1 MMKRKLVPLCV
12 AVMMMCTSLSV
23 NAAESQSFSS
33 ADIGESTTGKSEV
46 LYSQDSDFTVTIP
59 KKIALGTAKIA
70 NYDVSVKGSVKANES
85 VTVKPD
91 ATFDMNE
98 TAGRK
103 SAVAATATQAD
114 TAWSCAEITDAG
126 TAKSGSVTA
135 AGLTAGDWS
144 GELLFHI
151 NMDTQEVHTHKY
163 VESIT
168 TEATCEHTGVKTF
181 ICECGDS
188 YTETIA
194 QKAHV
199 AGANGKCVTCGLS
212 QYTDI
217 ILTDNDYYK
226 NGYDKGWN
234 NIEANFSS
242 SGISDGVGFYH
253 STISTF
259 SDNGITYKFEWVKD
273 SYGDY
278 KSLSSFGLWSTV
290 TIDSISCREIELKDD
305 IPVMLFDVTYTDDD
319 STRTEAAYIY
329 KHYKNF

>member
-1 MMKRKLVPLCV
+1 MIRRRLVPLCM
-12 AVMMMCTSLSV
+12 AAMMMCSSLSV

-33 ADIGESTTGKSEV
+33 ADIGKSTTGKSEV

-59 KKIALGTAKIA
+59 KKIALGTEKTAQ
-70 NYDVSVKGSVKANES
+70 YDVSVKGSVRADEK
-85 VTVKPD
+85 VTVHPD
-91 ATFDMNE
+91 ETFDMSE

-103 SAVAATATQAD
+103 TAVTATATQAD

-144 GELLFHI
+144 GELVFHI
-151 NMDTQEVHTHKY
+151 NMETQEVHTHKY

-181 ICECGDS
+181 TCECGDS

-199 AGANGKCVTCGLS
+199 AGADGRCVTCGLS

-217 ILTDNDYYK
+217 ILTERDFAD
-226 NGYDKGWN
+226 GYDKGWK

-253 STISTF
+253 SIISTF
-259 SDNGITYKFEWVKD
+259 SDNGITYKFEWEND
-273 SYGDY
+273 SYGNY

-290 TIDSISCREIELKDD
+290 TIDSIRCREIELKDG

>member
-1 MMKRKLVPLCV
+1 MMKRKLIPLCM
-12 AVMMMCTSLSV
+12 AAIMMCSSLSV

-59 KKIALGTAKIA
+59 KKIALGTAKTA
-70 NYDVSVKGSVKANES
+70 QYSVSVKGSVRADES

-91 ATFDMNE
+91 ETFDMNE

-103 SAVAATATQAD
+103 SAVTATTTQAD

-126 TAKSGSVTA
+126 TAKSGSVEA

-144 GELLFHI
+144 GELVFHI
-151 NMDTQEVHTHKY
+151 NMETQEVHVHNY

-181 ICECGDS
+181 TCECGES

-194 QKAHV
+194 KKAHV
-199 AGANGKCVTCGLS
+199 AGADGKCVTCGLS

-217 ILTDNDYYK
+217 ILTEADYLDYS
-226 NGYDKGWN
+226 KGWD
-234 NIEANFSS
+234 NIEANFTSG
-242 SGISDGVGFYH
+242 GISDGVGFYH
-253 STISTF
+253 STIGSF
-259 SDNGITYKFEWVKD
+259 VSDEVTYKFEWTND

-278 KSLSSFGLWSTV
+278 KSFSSFGVWSTA
-290 TIDSISCREIELKDD
+290 TIDSITCEQITEKG
-305 IPVMLFDVTYTDDD
+305 ILFDVTYTDDD
-319 STRTEAAYIY
+319 STRTERAYIY